1 MSIDYLGISIPDE
14 LQQYKKNIIMPQPEK
29 TEVRTDFGVKVVKDQ
44 SGNPTHAEYY
54 SDSGE
59 LLKKIYYKGSSISTI
74 EHYRNCVL
82 HTQEEF
88 KEGLMHRELI
98 FNNNGEITTT
108 IKYFYNKKNK
118 ITAIQK
124 NTHNERY
131 EVEYGYDD
139 LMRVNSRTLKYN
151 NEVIEEQRYKYDI
164 LDRIIEYQ
172 DRNQIIK
179 IHKIN
184 QNNDIINYT
193 ITDLA
198 GNTIVIINKFL
209 CKEYIGTELD
219 LNGHKTVVND
229 RCYVDNIT
237 LKKPVTTKD
246 DLDFALSGVLKNWQ
260 EKKDKITTKRYS
272 NKDIIEKII
281 GEKVNLKRKVLPISM
296 RKLQLIC
303 NL

>member
-14 LQQYKKNIIMPQPEK
+14 LQQYKKNIVIQKPEK
-29 TEVRTDFGVKVVKDQ
+29 TEIKTDFGVKVVRDKL
-44 SGNPTHAEYY
+44 GNPTHAEYY
-54 SDSGE
+54 SDNGE
-59 LLKKIYYKGSSISTI
+59 LLKKIYYTGSAISTI
-74 EHYRNCVL
+74 EHYRNNVL
-82 HTQEEF
+82 HTQQEF
-88 KEGLMHRELI
+88 KEGLLHRELI
-98 FNNNGEITTT
+98 FNLCGEIISTV
-108 IKYFYNKKNK
+108 KYLYNKKNK

-124 NTHNERY
+124 VSNNERY
-131 EVEYGYDD
+131 EVEYSYDD

-172 DRNQIIK
+172 DRNQMIR

-184 QNNDIINYT
+184 QNNDIISYT
-193 ITDLA
+193 ITDNA
-198 GNTIVIINKFL
+198 GNTIAIINKFL

-219 LNGHKTVVND
+219 LNGHKTVVKN

-260 EKKDKITTKRYS
+260 ENRERITTKRYS

-281 GEKVNLKRKVLPISM
+281 GEKVNINCKVLPISM
-296 RKLQLIC
+296 RKLQLIY
-303 NL
+303 NT